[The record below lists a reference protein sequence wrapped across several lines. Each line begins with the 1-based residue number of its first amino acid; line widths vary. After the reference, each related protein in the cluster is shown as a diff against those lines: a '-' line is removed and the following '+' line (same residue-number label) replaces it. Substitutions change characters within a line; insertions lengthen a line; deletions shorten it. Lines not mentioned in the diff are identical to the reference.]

1 MELLKRAIVSVF
13 SEADANKITL
23 ETKLADIPGWDSMN
37 AVNVLA
43 QLEALTG
50 RENLQLAFT
59 SDLTIAQVL
68 EALRSQGVEG

>member
-1 MELLKRAIVSVF
+1 MELLIQALVSVF
-13 SEADANKITL
+13 PEADASKITL

-50 RENLQLAFT
+50 RENLQLAF
-59 SDLTIAQVL
+59 SSNLTISQAL